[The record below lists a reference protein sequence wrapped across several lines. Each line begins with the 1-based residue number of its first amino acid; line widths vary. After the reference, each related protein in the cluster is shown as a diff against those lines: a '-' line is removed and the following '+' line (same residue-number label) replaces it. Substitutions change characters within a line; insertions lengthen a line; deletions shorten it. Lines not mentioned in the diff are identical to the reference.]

1 MDKRGKGREGGERER
16 ERARKRAEAC
26 AGGARRKKKSMETS
40 CSIGEVSPRLSHA
53 QVCNLRGFFG
63 KKPHALFDT
72 APRRLVRARYTG
84 CPGALALP
92 TSREAG
98 IFARKLVTARREN
111 ITSVGSSKDQLTFFS
126 EYGSCPVSPSRVFIC
141 CFDFSISISS
151 ISDVIE
157 MLDVLEIEFEKLSML
172 GSFKIYSTL
181 FFYLLEQKISHNLLF
196 SLSVLICIL
205 FYGY

>member
-1 MDKRGKGREGGERER
+1 
-16 ERARKRAEAC
+16 
-26 AGGARRKKKSMETS
+26 METS

-98 IFARKLVTARREN
+98 IFARKLVIARREN
-111 ITSVGSSKDQLTFFS
+111 ITSVGSSKDQLTFFFQNTVVVL
-126 EYGSCPVSPSRVFIC
+126 YRPRVSLFAVSISQSRFHQFPMLSKCWMYSRLNFKTSVCFVASKFILLY
-141 CFDFSISISS
+141 FSI
-151 ISDVIE
+151 
-157 MLDVLEIEFEKLSML
+157 
-172 GSFKIYSTL
+172 
-181 FFYLLEQKISHNLLF
+181 
-196 SLSVLICIL
+196 C
-205 FYGY
+205 

>member
-1 MDKRGKGREGGERER
+1 
-16 ERARKRAEAC
+16 
-26 AGGARRKKKSMETS
+26 METS

-98 IFARKLVTARREN
+98 IFARKLVIARREN
-111 ITSVGSSKDQLTFFS
+111 ITSVGSSKDQLMFFFS
-126 EYGSCPVSPSRVFIC
+126 KHGSCPVSASCVFIC
-141 CFDFSISISS
+141 YFDFSISISS

-172 GSFKIYSTL
+172 CSFKICSTL
-181 FFYLLEQKISHNLLF
+181 FFYLLE
-196 SLSVLICIL
+196 
-205 FYGY
+205 